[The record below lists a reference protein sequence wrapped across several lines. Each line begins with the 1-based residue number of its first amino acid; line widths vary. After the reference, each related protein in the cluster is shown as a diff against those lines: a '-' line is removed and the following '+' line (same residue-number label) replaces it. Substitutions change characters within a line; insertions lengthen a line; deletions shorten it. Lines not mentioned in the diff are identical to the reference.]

1 MNVQSVLYAI
11 DELSTWV
18 GKVFAWLIVV
28 LMTVVCVEVFK
39 RYILNAPTAW
49 IFDLEN
55 MFYGTLFMMCGA
67 YTLAQN
73 AHVRGDFLYSSMR
86 PRMQASL
93 DLFLYLLFF
102 IPGIAALIYSGWI
115 FFGDSWRINEHST
128 VTANGPPV
136 WQFKFVIPL
145 AGVMV
150 MIQGLA
156 EIVRCVVCLR
166 TGEWPSRLKD
176 VTEIDVVEEQ
186 LAHSE
191 HVDEAARKMA
201 IERAKGIDEI
211 ARQRGMGGDLQK

>member
-1 MNVQSVLYAI
+1 MSVQSFLYAI
-11 DELSTWV
+11 DGLSTWV
-18 GKVFAWLIVV
+18 GKLFAWLIVV
-28 LMTVVCVEVFK
+28 LMTVVCIEVFK

-49 IFDLEN
+49 IFDAEN
-55 MFYGTLFMMCGA
+55 MLYGTLFMMCGA

-86 PRMQASL
+86 PRTQASL

-115 FFGDSWRINEHST
+115 FAGESWRINEHST
-128 VTANGPPV
+128 VTADGPPV

-145 AGVMV
+145 AGAMV
-150 MIQGLA
+150 IIQGVA
-156 EIVRCVVCLR
+156 EIVRCVVCLK

-176 VTEIDVVEEQ
+176 VAETDVIEEQ

-191 HVDEAARKMA
+191 YVDEESRKIA
-201 IERAKGIDEI
+201 IEGAKSIDEI

>member
-1 MNVQSVLYAI
+1 MNVQSLLHTI

-18 GKVFAWLIVV
+18 GKLFAWLIVV

-55 MFYGTLFMMCGA
+55 MLYGTLFMMCGA

-93 DLFLYLLFF
+93 DLFLYILFF

-115 FFGDSWRINEHST
+115 FFGESWRINEHST

-156 EIVRCVVCLR
+156 EIIRCVVCLR

-186 LAHSE
+186 LAQSE

>member
-1 MNVQSVLYAI
+1 MNVQGVLHTI
-11 DELSTWV
+11 DGISTWV
-18 GKVFAWLIVV
+18 GKMFAWLMVL

-49 IFDLEN
+49 IFDAEN
-55 MFYGTLFMMCGA
+55 MLYGTCFMLCGA

-86 PRMQASL
+86 PRTQAGL
-93 DLFLYLLFF
+93 DLVLYIVFF
-102 IPGIAALIYSGWI
+102 IPGIAALIYSGWV
-115 FFGDSWRINEHST
+115 FAVESWNINEHSN

-136 WQFKFVIPL
+136 WQFKFMIPL

-150 MIQGLA
+150 MLQGIA
-156 EIVRCVVCLR
+156 EIIRCVACLQ
-166 TGEWPSRLKD
+166 TGEWPGRLKD
-176 VTEIDVVEEQ
+176 VAETDVIEEQ

-191 HVDEAARKMA
+191 FVDDESRKIA
-201 IERAKGIDEI
+201 IERAKNIDEV